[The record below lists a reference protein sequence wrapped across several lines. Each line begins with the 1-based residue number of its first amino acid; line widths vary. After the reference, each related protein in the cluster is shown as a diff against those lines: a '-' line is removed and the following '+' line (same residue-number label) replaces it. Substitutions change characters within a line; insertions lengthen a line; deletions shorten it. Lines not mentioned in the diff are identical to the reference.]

1 MNTVIINNPSRL
13 VFGAGSLQKMADDYL
28 ALGLKRL
35 FVLTI
40 PSITDQLT
48 PVFEQLK
55 SNGVT
60 IQINTNISR
69 EPSFSDLE
77 TILAFARTFNADS
90 VAGIG
95 GGSVLDVAKLVA
107 AQLHNDQP
115 LQSIVGNGLLKGRST
130 YLACLPTTSGTG
142 SEVSPN
148 AILLDETD
156 GAKKGIISPF
166 LVPDGAYIDPA
177 LTLRLP
183 PYVTAFTGID
193 ALTHCI
199 EAYTNR
205 FAHPMVDTFALEGIK
220 LIGRNLKKAVDNGQD
235 LEARSAVALGSVYGG
250 MCLGPVN
257 TAAVHA
263 LAYPLGSEYK
273 IAHGVSNAL
282 LLPYIMEFNLPE
294 AEAKYAEIARAM
306 GAQEGNTDRETALNG
321 IELVRKLISDCGIPA
336 HLSEINIPFEDIE
349 AIAQSALGVQRLLK
363 NNIREFSLADIV
375 NVYKI
380 AY

>member
-1 MNTVIINNPSRL
+1 M
-13 VFGAGSLQKMADDYL
+13 
-28 ALGLKRL
+28 
-35 FVLTI
+35 
-40 PSITDQLT
+40 
-48 PVFEQLK
+48 
-55 SNGVT
+55 
-60 IQINTNISR
+60 
-69 EPSFSDLE
+69 
-77 TILAFARTFNADS
+77 
-90 VAGIG
+90 
-95 GGSVLDVAKLVA
+95 
-107 AQLHNDQP
+107 
-115 LQSIVGNGLLKGRST
+115 
-130 YLACLPTTSGTG
+130 
-142 SEVSPN
+142 
-148 AILLDETD
+148 D
-156 GAKKGIISPF
+156 GARFVEGGRGGPMIRE
-166 LVPDGAYIDPA
+166 VPGQKPRIHAGAYIDPA
-177 LTLRLP
+177 LTLGLP
-183 PYVTAFTGID
+183 PFVTAFTGID

-205 FAHPMVDTFALEGIK
+205 FAHPLVDTFALEGIR

-336 HLSEINIPFEDIE
+336 RLSEINIPFEDIE